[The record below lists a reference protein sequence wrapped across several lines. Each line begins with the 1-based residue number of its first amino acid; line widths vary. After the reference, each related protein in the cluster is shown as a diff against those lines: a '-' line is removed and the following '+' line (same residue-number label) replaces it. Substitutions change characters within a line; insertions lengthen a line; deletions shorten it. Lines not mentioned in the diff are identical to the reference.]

1 LERVALR
8 GCTKITTAGIYLL
21 LQRRGLKRV
30 VISKCPQVTLEG
42 LCSESN
48 LKVGRKRMRC
58 WVVDRMQPRLWAAQ
72 VSGYRDN
79 ATAWLGGGLRYQA
92 FC

>member
-1 LERVALR
+1 MALR

-42 LCSESN
+42 LCGESN
-48 LKVGRKRMRC
+48 LKVGGKHR
-58 WVVDRMQPRLWAAQ
+58 
-72 VSGYRDN
+72 GYRL
-79 ATAWLGGGLRYQA
+79 AA
-92 FC
+92 